1 MAHFFGIDIGGS
13 NIKIGLVDSEMG
25 LLEKVKY
32 PTKDLHGDED
42 FVKSFSNILQR
53 EFENHPEV
61 EEIGIIDEENQDH
74 MDKVAEV
81 KKARAVLQADQY
93 LSDGEDKKQATVL

>member
-13 NIKIGLVDSEMG
+13 NIKIGLVDSEYG

-32 PTKDLHGDED
+32 PTKNLRKGND
-42 FVKSFSNILQR
+42 FVKDFSSILKT

-61 EEIGIIDEENQDH
+61 EEIGIGVPGGHTADH
-74 MDKVAEV
+74 SPMILTNT
-81 KKARAVLQADQY
+81 RLRR
-93 LSDGEDKKQATVL
+93 LPSNSP